1 MSQASVIDE
10 GAAAIRAWLGE
21 AFPKTALVLG
31 SGLGGFAE
39 RLTDATTIPYADIP
53 GFPEATVL
61 GHAGRLLVGRIGR
74 TPLVVMAG
82 RFRLYEGHAPQTVAV
97 PVRILRKLG
106 VERLILTNAAG
117 GLKPEM
123 TAGMLMIVE
132 DHINFSGANP
142 LIGPNDE
149 SFGPRFPDM
158 SKAYD
163 PRLRALLAEAARD
176 AGVELKSGVYLYTL
190 GPNFE
195 TPAEV
200 RMFAGLGADAVG
212 MSTVPECLAAR
223 HCGMQVAALSLIT
236 NLAAGLGEEPLSHE
250 ETLAQAKNAYDRVAA
265 LLLKFLAKLA

>member
-10 GAAAIRAWLGE
+10 GAAAIRARWGE
-21 AFPKTALVLG
+21 SFPKTALVLG

-39 RLTDATTIPYADIP
+39 QLTDAQSVPYGDIP
-53 GFPEATVL
+53 GFPDATVS
-61 GHAGRLLVGRIGR
+61 GHDGRLLVGRIGR
-74 TPLVVMAG
+74 TPLAVMAG
-82 RFRLYEGHAPQTVAV
+82 RFHLYEGHAPQTVAV
-97 PVRILRKLG
+97 PIRILRKLG
-106 VERLILTNAAG
+106 AERLILTNAAG
-117 GLKPEM
+117 GLKPEL
-123 TAGMLMIVE
+123 TAGTLMIVE
-132 DHINFSGANP
+132 DHINFSGTNP

-149 SFGPRFPDM
+149 SLGPRFPDM

-163 PRLRALLAEAARD
+163 PRLRALFAEAARE
-176 AGVELKSGVYLYTL
+176 AGVTVKSGVYLYTL

-200 RMFAGLGADAVG
+200 RMFAALGADAVG

-250 ETLAQAKNAYDRVAA
+250 ETLAQARNAYHRVET
-265 LLLKFLAKLA
+265 LLLTFLAKLA